1 MKKSL
6 ALLLILSNTLL
17 CSFTNN
23 KPQAVAT
30 NFDGRAYDKNQQM
43 DFTDSTEAEIKD
55 YYDYDTMITKKG
67 DALKSHLYNKIS
79 SNYYSVTYEKVWDWY
94 KITDRN
100 WDISN
105 EIEPS
110 SYKFKSET
118 PDNYYLYNLY
128 YEEAANQDKNK
139 AINNGVNSYKGVEG
153 QTYIDHVN
161 KTKPKVPNKNG
172 TGFAPI
178 SVDREHIWCKSVGFE
193 GSDPI
198 PNAGSDLHA
207 LRAADA
213 RINQAAHNN
222 YPYGTVK
229 VKNDETA
236 YYCTYGDGSQAIA
249 GYRGADSNGNA
260 VFEPTDEWKGDIARA
275 MLYMA
280 TRYSNDKGSENTKA
294 EPYLSFSETLESDNT
309 NFIGRYKG
317 LKTFLEWN
325 RLDPVSDFEKHRNN
339 LIFKN
344 VQRNRNPF
352 IDYPNLATQVFDPN
366 NELVPPLGPEAGFV
380 NLKSE
385 YNLHVD
391 DEITLDID
399 VDDITDLNITYD
411 NKVISLSADNKTVK
425 ALRTGDT
432 ELCYKFTNNDGELI
446 EKKTSIH
453 VKKAV
458 AILSLKP
465 DSGVFKHM
473 DLVTGEEYQF
483 EVVYLGDLFPDEKI
497 VFSVND
503 PSIISISDDGKVT
516 ALKAGECTLT
526 IILKSHDKERVL
538 HSIDVKVK
546 LSEDEAKKRKLYIL
560 IIVIASILL
569 IGLFIFFVVLIKKS
583 EKPMSRDY
591 VDKVYHKTKK
601 AYKSGKK
608 KSTKKRSKK

>member
-17 CSFTNN
+17 CSFTND
-23 KPQAVAT
+23 KPQAKAT
-30 NFDGRAYDKNQQM
+30 GFDGRAYDKTQQM

-55 YYDYDTMITKKG
+55 YYDYETMITKKG
-67 DALKSHLYNKIS
+67 DDLKSHLYDIIS
-79 SNYYSVTYEKVWDWY
+79 SKYSSVTYDEASKWY

-110 SYKFKSET
+110 SYKFSLDT

-139 AINNGVNSYKGVEG
+139 AINNDVNGYKGVIG
-153 QTYIDHVN
+153 QTYIDHKN
-161 KTKPKVPNKNG
+161 KTKPKVTNKNG
-172 TGFAPI
+172 TGYAPL
-178 SVDREHIWCKSVGFE
+178 SVDKEHIWCKSVGFE

-198 PNAGSDLHA
+198 PNAGTDLHA

-229 VKNDETA
+229 VKNDETT
-236 YYCTYGDGSQAIA
+236 YYCTYGDGSQAIG
-249 GYRGADSNGNA
+249 GYRGIDSNKIE

-280 TRYSNDKGSENTKA
+280 TRYSKDKGSENTKK
-294 EPYLSFSETLESDNT
+294 EPYLSFSETLETDNT

-339 LIFKN
+339 LIYKN

-366 NELVPPLGPEAGFV
+366 HELVPALEPEAGFA

-399 VDDITDLNITYD
+399 VDDIQDLNITYD

-425 ALRTGDT
+425 ALRAGDT
-432 ELCYKFTNNDGELI
+432 ELCYTFTNNDGELI

-453 VKKAV
+453 VKDTV

-465 DSGVFKHM
+465 DSGVFTHM
-473 DLVTGEEYQF
+473 DLVTGENYQF
-483 EVVYLGDLFPDEKI
+483 EIVYIGDLFSDEKI
-497 VFSVND
+497 VYSVND
-503 PSIISISDDGKVT
+503 PSVISISDEGKVT

-560 IIVIASILL
+560 IIAIASILL

-601 AYKSGKK
+601 TYKSSKK
-608 KSTKKRSKK
+608 KSTKKRSRK